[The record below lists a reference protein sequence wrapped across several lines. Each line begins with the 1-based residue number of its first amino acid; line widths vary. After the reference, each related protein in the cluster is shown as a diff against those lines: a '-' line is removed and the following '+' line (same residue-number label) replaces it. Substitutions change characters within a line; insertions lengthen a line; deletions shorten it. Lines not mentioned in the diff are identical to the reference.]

1 MQQRDL
7 ERQNECCIRAQDIIT
22 ELMSC
27 LDLQQGGEIATNL
40 LSLYSFAFD
49 RIVQANLEDDVN
61 YLDQAMRVLT
71 DLRES
76 WAELEK
82 MGLGAK
88 QGYAN
93 AS

>member
-7 ERQNECCIRAQDIIT
+7 ERQNEYCIRAQDIIT

-27 LDLQQGGEIATNL
+27 LDMKQGGEVAQNL
-40 LSLYSFAFD
+40 FSLYSFTFD
-49 RIVQANLEDDVN
+49 RIVQANMEDDVN

-76 WAELEK
+76 WAEIERT
-82 MGLGAK
+82 GAGAK
-88 QGYAN
+88 VGLAN